1 MTTGTAS
8 IPAVTEP
15 DGGLQRRRIAGLVV
29 LAVLLVAGSVA
40 SLAVGVRTMDAAT
53 TVDALLAI
61 KPTLADPGAASGDF
75 RAVAQ
80 LRFPRTLIAVVVGA
94 GLGVAGA
101 LIQGHTRNPLA
112 DPAIL
117 GISSGAAFAVVC
129 SGAFFSV
136 TSVFMTAVWAFG
148 GSVATTALV
157 FALAGIGGGRLNP
170 LTLILG
176 GAATSAVLTS
186 LTSLLVLSSDDNLD
200 RMRFWTAGSL
210 DGRGFSVLFGATPL
224 ILVGL
229 VTAFS
234 TGPSL
239 NLLNLGDDVAAGLGV
254 NTRRARTT
262 GMLTIALLAGA
273 ATAAAGPLGFLGLVV
288 PHIVRA
294 LTGPDYRWILPY
306 AAIAGADML
315 LAADILGRMIVRPG
329 ELQAGIVL
337 ALAGAPFFIWLI
349 AKKRVQGL

>member
-1 MTTGTAS
+1 MSA
-8 IPAVTEP
+8 
-15 DGGLQRRRIAGLVV
+15 
-29 LAVLLVAGSVA
+29 LLVAGFLA
-40 SLAVGVRTMDAAT
+40 SLAIGVRTMDPAT
-53 TVDALLAI
+53 TIKALQSI
-61 KPTLADPGAASGDF
+61 GTTLSDPAAAGGDF

-80 LRFPRTLIAVVVGA
+80 LRFPRTLIAIVVGA

-117 GISSGAAFAVVC
+117 GISSGAALAVVC
-129 SGAFFSV
+129 SGAFFGV
-136 TSVFMTAVWAFG
+136 TSVFSTSVWAFG
-148 GSVATTALV
+148 GAVATTGLV

-210 DGRGFSVLFGATPL
+210 DGRGFAVLFGVTPL
-224 ILVGL
+224 IVAGL
-229 VTAFS
+229 VMALA
-234 TGPSL
+234 TGPQL

-288 PHIVRA
+288 PHIVRS

-306 AAIAGADML
+306 SAVAGADML
-315 LAADILGRMIVRPG
+315 LAADILGRLIVRPG

-349 AKKRVQGL
+349 AKKRVQAL